1 VLPHAQGHTVP
12 DRDVLVAAGATPT
25 QCAWIKDPFGLS
37 WQIVLPKRFL
47 ELIADPDPAKCRPS
61 SAP

>member
-1 VLPHAQGHTVP
+1 
-12 DRDVLVAAGATPT
+12 VLVAAGATPT